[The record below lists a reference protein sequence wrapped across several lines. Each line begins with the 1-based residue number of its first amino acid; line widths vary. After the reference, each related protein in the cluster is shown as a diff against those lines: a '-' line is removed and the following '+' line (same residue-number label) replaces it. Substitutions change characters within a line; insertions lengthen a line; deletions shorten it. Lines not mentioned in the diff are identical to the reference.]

1 MKNTMV
7 VYHDTLMSGLSVG
20 AVVASMNNSMTNY
33 LSVASLHSNPQ
44 QELNDNMC
52 PAISKALRKYHELN
66 KEFPARII
74 VYRCV
79 LDLFVD
85 GMMFLFDYWN
95 LRKVL
100 YFSPNLLF
108 YIQGRCG

>member
-7 VYHDTLMSGLSVG
+7 VYHDTLKSGLSVG

-52 PAISKALRKYHELN
+52 PVISKDLRKYYDTSSTRSSPPGFLSTG
-66 KEFPARII
+66 
-74 VYRCV
+74 
-79 LDLFVD
+79 LF
-85 GMMFLFDYWN
+85 
-95 LRKVL
+95 
-100 YFSPNLLF
+100 
-108 YIQGRCG
+108 